1 MKTGSL
7 YVIPPLRWVLEMDG
21 KSMAFPVMGVV
32 SFYPPHHYHH
42 EVAFGVSSISILGT
56 SGGDLSDH
64 AVGDLI
70 VYLMR

>member
-1 MKTGSL
+1 
-7 YVIPPLRWVLEMDG
+7 
-21 KSMAFPVMGVV
+21 MAFPVMGVV